1 MPAITVRD
9 NMRDVLAGMRSMT
22 SDVTQRAT
30 VLALNRSIDRAYTE
44 AAREARAAGYNMRIS
59 DIKALLRRTRASAAS
74 QIATLTASGRP
85 VPLIKYGARQ
95 TSRGVT
101 VQVLNGRKLIPG
113 AFIAT
118 MPSGHTGVYVRDA
131 NAKHKKV
138 KRAGHT
144 SWHAL
149 PIRELFG
156 PSVPD
161 MFVNYQVSESIMDLI
176 DAEFTKRFEHELT
189 RLSK

>member
-22 SDVTQRAT
+22 QDVTQRAT

-44 AAREARAAGYNMRIS
+44 AAREARGVGYNVRIG
-59 DIKALLRRTRASAAS
+59 DIKALLRRNRASAAS
-74 QIATLTASGRP
+74 QIATLTASGKP
-85 VPLIKYGARQ
+85 IPLIKYGARQ

-118 MPSGHTGVYVRDA
+118 MPSGHTGVYVRDPH
-131 NAKHKKV
+131 AKHKKV

-161 MFVNYQVSESIMDLI
+161 MFVNYQVSQSIMDLI